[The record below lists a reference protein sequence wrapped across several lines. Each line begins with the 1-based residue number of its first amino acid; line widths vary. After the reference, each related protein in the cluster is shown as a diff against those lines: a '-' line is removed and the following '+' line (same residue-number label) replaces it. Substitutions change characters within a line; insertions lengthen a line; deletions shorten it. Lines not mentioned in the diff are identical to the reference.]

1 MQENQEQRKGP
12 SFFRA
17 LFRGIN
23 ILRLIIINIIFF
35 FFFFSF
41 LGVMG
46 TIPSNAKTITR
57 VPSEAVLCINPSG
70 ILTEKEADIFS
81 AGIPGIGKK
90 SVILVS
96 DLVKA
101 IKNAAFDR
109 RITSLYLDFSELAGL
124 SSGHLSELGK
134 ALETFKNSG
143 KKIYAYAVTYS
154 IPSYFLASYAD
165 RIGIDPLGEISFAG
179 FASRPVFFKGLEEK
193 FGIKWNVI
201 QAGAYKGMAETYSR
215 DALSQNVRTNL
226 KSMFDNLWDKYT
238 SDIASNRNI
247 SPEKIKTFAEKN
259 NSIIKKYNG
268 NGAKAALEEGFI
280 TDIASVDEFAAN
292 IGFADSKTFSVNVNT
307 IDYNSY
313 NANFMEL
320 PSQNS
325 IGIIHV
331 NGAITSVSTGPI
343 DEAAVSYK
351 IVDLFDMAQD
361 DPTVKAIVLRVN
373 SGGGEVFASEEIRRA
388 VERAKASGKP
398 VVVSMGSVAAS
409 GAYWISS
416 SADYIFASPYTITGS
431 IGVLATAPSFKD
443 AVKKHLGITSD
454 LVYSGQ
460 KPSYSLLEDPS
471 PEEKEVRQLEVMHI
485 YKTFIET
492 VARGRS
498 LPENTVAELAGGR
511 VYSGEQALNLKLVDA
526 LGSLDEAVK
535 HAAELANIK
544 EKYSVKE
551 IKKPLPFTEAVM
563 KGILEDLNASTL
575 SQMNFADIKAFT
587 EFLNLKSKKG
597 IYVYSPEYLIWEN

>member
-1 MQENQEQRKGP
+1 MQENQEQKKRPGC
-12 SFFRA
+12 FMAF
-17 LFRGIN
+17 FRGIN

-46 TIPSNAKTITR
+46 SIPSNTKTVER
-57 VPSEAVLCINPSG
+57 VPNEAVLMINPSG

-81 AGIPGIGKK
+81 AGIPAIGKK
-90 SVILVS
+90 SAVVVS

-101 IKNAAFDR
+101 IKNAASDR
-109 RITSLYLDFSELAGL
+109 RITSLYLDFSELRGL
-124 SSGHLSELGK
+124 SSGHLSELGN
-134 ALETFKNSG
+134 ALRLFKNSG
-143 KKIYAYAVTYS
+143 KKIYAYAVGYS

-165 RIGIDPLGEISFAG
+165 RIGIDPLGEVSFAG

-201 QAGAYKGMAETYSR
+201 QAGTYKGMAETYSR
-215 DALSQNVRTNL
+215 DNLSQNVRTNL
-226 KSMFDNLWDKYT
+226 KSMFDDLWNKYT
-238 SDIASNRNI
+238 SDIAANRNMP
-247 SPEKIKTFAEKN
+247 PEKIIAFAEN
-259 NSIIKKYNG
+259 NNALIKKYEG
-268 NGAKAALEEGFI
+268 NGAKAALEEGFV

-307 IDYNSY
+307 IDYTSY
-313 NANFMEL
+313 NANFAET

-325 IGIIHV
+325 IGVIHL
-331 NGAITSVSTGPI
+331 NGAISSSGTGRI
-343 DEAAVSYK
+343 DDSAVSYK
-351 IVDLFDMAQD
+351 IVELFDIAQD
-361 DPTVKAIVLRVN
+361 DPTVKAIVVRVN

-388 VERAKASGKP
+388 IDRAKASGLP

-431 IGVLATAPSFKD
+431 IGVLATAPSFKE
-443 AVKKHLGITSD
+443 AVKKYLGITSD

-460 KPSYSLLEDPS
+460 KPSYSVLEEPS
-471 PEEKEVRQLEVMHI
+471 LEEKEVRQLEVIHI

-492 VARGRS
+492 VARGRN
-498 LPENTVAELAGGR
+498 LPEKTVEELAGGR

-535 HAAELANIK
+535 YAAELANISGQ
-544 EKYSVKE
+544 YSVKE
-551 IKKPLPFTEAVM
+551 IKKNLPFTEALI
-563 KGILEDLNASTL
+563 KSILEDLDASTL

-587 EFLNLKSKKG
+587 DFLNLKSKKG

>member
-1 MQENQEQRKGP
+1 MQENQEQRKRPG
-12 SFFRA
+12 FFRT

-23 ILRLIIINIIFF
+23 ILRLIIINIVFF
-35 FFFFSF
+35 FFFFTF

-46 TIPSNAKTITR
+46 TIPSNTKAVIR
-57 VPSEAVLCINPSG
+57 VPNEAVLKINPSG
-70 ILTEKEADIFS
+70 IISEKEADIFS

-90 SVILVS
+90 SVVLVS
-96 DLVKA
+96 DIVKA
-101 IKNAAFDR
+101 VKNAAVDR
-109 RITSLYLDFSELAGL
+109 RITGLYLDFSELAGL
-124 SSGHLSELGK
+124 SSGHLSELGA
-134 ALETFKNSG
+134 ALSSFKNSG
-143 KKIYAYAVTYS
+143 KKIYAYSVGYS

-165 RIGIDPLGEISFAG
+165 RIGIDPLGEVSFAG

-215 DALSQNVRTNL
+215 DTLSENVRSNL
-226 KSMFDNLWDKYT
+226 KSMFDNLWEKYT
-238 SDIASNRNI
+238 SDIAANRNI
-247 SPEKIKTFAEKN
+247 SPEKIRIFAQN
-259 NSIIKKYNG
+259 NNALIKKYAG
-268 NGAKAALEEGFI
+268 NGAKAALEEGFV
-280 TDIASVDEFAAN
+280 TDIASVDEFATN
-292 IGFADSKTFSVNVNT
+292 IGFADSKTFSVSVNT
-307 IDYNSY
+307 IDYVSY
-313 NANFMEL
+313 NANFAEM

-331 NGAITSVSTGPI
+331 NGAITSIGTGPI

-351 IVDLFDMAQD
+351 IVELFDMALE

-388 VERAKASGKP
+388 VDRAKASGKP

-431 IGVLATAPSFKD
+431 IGVLATAPSFKE
-443 AVKKHLGITSD
+443 AVKKYLGITSD

-460 KPSYSLLEDPS
+460 KPSYSVLEDPS
-471 PEEKEVRQLEVMHI
+471 QEEKEVRQLEVMHI

-492 VARGRS
+492 VAKGRS
-498 LPENTVAELAGGR
+498 LPEKTVAELAGGR

-526 LGSLDEAVK
+526 LGSLNEAAK
-535 HAAELANIK
+535 YAAELANIK
-544 EKYSVKE
+544 DQYSVKE
-551 IKKPLPFTEAVM
+551 IKKPLPLTEALV
-563 KGILEDLNASTL
+563 KSILEDLNASTL
-575 SQMNFADIKAFT
+575 SRMNFADLKAFT
-587 EFLNLKSKKG
+587 DFLNLKSKKG

>member
-1 MQENQEQRKGP
+1 MQENQEQRKRPG
-12 SFFRA
+12 FFRT

-23 ILRLIIINIIFF
+23 TLRLIIINIVFF
-35 FFFFSF
+35 FFFFTF
-41 LGVMG
+41 LGVLG
-46 TIPSNAKTITR
+46 TIPSNTTVLMR
-57 VPSEAVLCINPSG
+57 VPNEGVLKINPSG
-70 ILTEKEADIFS
+70 FITEKEADIFA

-90 SVILVS
+90 SAVLVS

-109 RITSLYLDFSELAGL
+109 RITGLYLDFSELSGL

-134 ALETFKNSG
+134 ALSTFKNSG
-143 KKIYAYAVTYS
+143 KKIYAYSVGYS

-215 DALSQNVRTNL
+215 DTLSENVRANL
-226 KSMFDNLWDKYT
+226 KAMFDNLWEKYT
-238 SDIASNRNI
+238 SDIAANRNI
-247 SPEKIKTFAEKN
+247 SPEKIRTFAQN
-259 NSIIKKYNG
+259 NNALIKKYAG
-268 NGAKAALEEGFI
+268 NAAKAALEEGFV

-292 IGFADSKTFSVNVNT
+292 IGFADSKTFSVSVNT
-307 IDYNSY
+307 IDYVSY
-313 NANFMEL
+313 NANFAEM

-325 IGIIHV
+325 IGIIHI
-331 NGAITSVSTGPI
+331 NGAITSIGTGPI
-343 DEAAVSYK
+343 DESAVSYK
-351 IVDLFDMAQD
+351 IAELFDMALE

-388 VERAKASGKP
+388 VDRVKASGKP

-431 IGVLATAPSFKD
+431 IGVLATAPSFKE

-460 KPSYSLLEDPS
+460 KPSYSVLEDPS
-471 PEEKEVRQLEVMHI
+471 QEEKEVRQLEVMHI

-498 LPENTVAELAGGR
+498 LPEKTVAELAGGR

-526 LGSLDEAVK
+526 LGSLDEAAK
-535 HAAELANIK
+535 YAAELANIK
-544 EKYSVKE
+544 EQYSIKE
-551 IKKPLPFTEAVM
+551 IKKPMPLTEALV
-563 KGILEDLNASTL
+563 KSILEDLNASAL
-575 SQMNFADIKAFT
+575 SQMNFADLKAFT
-587 EFLNLKSKKG
+587 DFLNLKSKKG

>member
-1 MQENQEQRKGP
+1 M
-12 SFFRA
+12 
-17 LFRGIN
+17 
-23 ILRLIIINIIFF
+23 
-35 FFFFSF
+35 
-41 LGVMG
+41 
-46 TIPSNAKTITR
+46 
-57 VPSEAVLCINPSG
+57 INPSG
-70 ILTEKEADIFS
+70 ILTEKESDIFS
-81 AGIPGIGKK
+81 AGIPAIGKK
-90 SVILVS
+90 SAVLVS

-109 RITSLYLDFSELAGL
+109 RITSLYLDFSELGGL
-124 SSGHLSELGK
+124 SSGHLSELGD
-134 ALETFKNSG
+134 ALKVFKNSG
-143 KKIYAYAVTYS
+143 KKIYAYAVGYS

-165 RIGIDPLGEISFAG
+165 RIGIDPLGEVSFAG

-201 QAGAYKGMAETYSR
+201 QAGTYKGMAETYSR
-215 DALSQNVRTNL
+215 DSLSQNVRTNL
-226 KSMFDNLWDKYT
+226 KSMFDDLWNKYT
-238 SDIASNRNI
+238 SDIAANRNMQ
-247 SPEKIKTFAEKN
+247 PEKIRAFAEN
-259 NSIIKKYNG
+259 NNALIKKYEG
-268 NGAKAALEEGFI
+268 NGAKAALEEGFV

-307 IDYNSY
+307 IGYDSY
-313 NANFMEL
+313 NANFAEM

-325 IGIIHV
+325 IGVIHI
-331 NGAITSVSTGPI
+331 NGAISSSGTGRI
-343 DEAAVSYK
+343 DDSAVSYK
-351 IVDLFDMAQD
+351 IVELFDIAQG
-361 DPTVKAIVLRVN
+361 DPTVKAIVVRIN

-388 VERAKASGKP
+388 VDRAKASGLP

-431 IGVLATAPSFKD
+431 IGVLATAPSFKE
-443 AVKKHLGITSD
+443 AVKKYLGITSD

-460 KPSYSLLEDPS
+460 KPSYSVLEEPS
-471 PEEKEVRQLEVMHI
+471 LEEKEVRQMEVMHI

-492 VARGRS
+492 VARGRR
-498 LPENTVAELAGGR
+498 LPEKTVEELAGGR

-535 HAAELANIK
+535 YAAELANISGQ
-544 EKYSVKE
+544 YSVKE
-551 IKKPLPFTEAVM
+551 IKKPLPFTEALI
-563 KGILEDLNASTL
+563 KSILEDLDASTL

-587 EFLNLKSKKG
+587 DFLNLKSKKG

>member
-1 MQENQEQRKGP
+1 MQENQEQKKRTGC
-12 SFFRA
+12 FTA

-46 TIPSNAKTITR
+46 SIPSNTKTVER
-57 VPSEAVLCINPSG
+57 VPNEAVLMINPSG

-81 AGIPGIGKK
+81 AGIPSLGKK
-90 SVILVS
+90 SAVLVS

-101 IKNAAFDR
+101 IKNAASDR
-109 RITSLYLDFSELAGL
+109 RITSLYLDFSELGGL
-124 SSGHLSELGK
+124 SSGHLSELGM
-134 ALETFKNSG
+134 ALNLFKNSG
-143 KKIYAYAVTYS
+143 KKIYAYAVGYS

-201 QAGAYKGMAETYSR
+201 QAGTYKGMAETYSR
-215 DALSQNVRTNL
+215 DSLSQNVRSNL
-226 KSMFDNLWDKYT
+226 KSMFDDLWNKYT
-238 SDIASNRNI
+238 SDIAANRNI
-247 SPEKIKTFAEKN
+247 SPEKIREFAENN
-259 NSIIKKYNG
+259 NSFIKKYEG
-268 NGAKAALEEGFI
+268 NGARAALEEGFV

-292 IGFADSKTFSVNVNT
+292 IGFADSKTFLVNVNT
-307 IDYNSY
+307 IDYTSY
-313 NANFMEL
+313 NANFTEM

-325 IGIIHV
+325 IGVIHL
-331 NGAITSVSTGPI
+331 NGSITSSSSSPI
-343 DEAAVSYK
+343 EEAAVSYK
-351 IVDLFDMAQD
+351 IAELFDIAQD

-373 SGGGEVFASEEIRRA
+373 SGGGEVFASEEIRRTID
-388 VERAKASGKP
+388 RAKAAGLP

-431 IGVLATAPSFKD
+431 IGVLATAPSFKE
-443 AVKKHLGITSD
+443 AVKKYLGITSD

-460 KPSYSLLEDPS
+460 KPSYDILEDPS
-471 PEEKEVRQLEVMHI
+471 IEEKEVRQLEVMHI

-492 VARGRS
+492 VARGRN
-498 LPENTVAELAGGR
+498 LPEKTVEELAGGR

-526 LGSLDEAVK
+526 LGSLDDAVK
-535 HAAELANIK
+535 YAADLVNISGQ
-544 EKYSVKE
+544 YSVKE
-551 IKKPLPFTEAVM
+551 IKKPLPLTEALV
-563 KGILEDLNASTL
+563 KSILEDINASTL

-587 EFLNLKSKKG
+587 DFLNLKSKKG